1 MKNKKILLTLMLV
14 AAIVVTAVA
23 LAGCNDRPE
32 KVFAGT
38 AADLGG
44 FRGAKQIYHDASSI
58 SAIGGTDLLFVTEN
72 LSEGNN
78 KYILY
83 NFVTDD
89 PVAEFTA
96 GSGSAQA
103 LNNLIVVKNE
113 NVINEVAYTYLSFF
127 DFEGKALNNGFISES
142 TVLFENSDT
151 GFSLENGTDPGYII
165 LNNVVYLV
173 NDGKFVVSF
182 EKGASF
188 DPSIADYEYESENY
202 FFVPGDD
209 EETVDDEETETVR
222 VFEKNGNLHAV
233 ADVSENEY
241 ASTSD
246 YNVNY
251 LSEDKIVVQYIDRCA
266 NDANSYDYLEGGNKY
281 DVRTYIFDAKK
292 AKWSQK
298 KSFKYVI
305 YFIAPAEHEGETAF
319 DDSITDLMFA
329 RKFSKKTLSDHFVFA
344 SVNDSLK
351 IKIDFDDVFE
361 GYVGHQA
368 FADGYIIATKSG
380 DNYFVSKD
388 GKDYVKAETISYD
401 TPYFD
406 NGSGVIYK
414 YESGKAVEQGRYD
427 ISEYSV
433 VSVVG
438 GYVIYKDAA
447 GAYYAGA
454 FNADP
459 VALSTA
465 NVSTNVY
472 DGFFTK
478 TTTSENASPVIE
490 LYSANGINLAKLGG
504 AIDEDYR
511 VAHGSDASG
520 KAVMVIS
527 VSGSDNAKMYYRL
540 G

>member
-44 FRGAKQIYHDASSI
+44 FRGAKQIYLDATDI
-58 SAIGGTDLLFVTEN
+58 SHVPGSQLLFVTIA
-72 LSEGNN
+72 GNN
-78 KYILY
+78 GTNTYKLY
-83 NFVTDD
+83 NFVTDK
-89 PVAEFTA
+89 EITSFTA

-113 NVINEVAYTYLSFF
+113 NVINEVAYTDLSFF

-173 NDGKFVVSF
+173 KGGKFVVSF

-209 EETVDDEETETVR
+209 EETVTVR
-222 VFEKNGNLHAV
+222 VFEKNGNLHTV
-233 ADVSENEY
+233 ADITENKN
-241 ASTSD
+241 ASTSSTS
-246 YNVNY
+246 VFY
-251 LSEDKIVVQYIDRCA
+251 LSEDKIVVQYTDRCA
-266 NDANSYDYLEGGNKY
+266 DDENSYDYLTNGSKY
-281 DVRTYIFDAKK
+281 EVRTYIFDAKK
-292 AKWSQK
+292 SKWSEK

-305 YFIAPAEHEGETAF
+305 DLIFAAEHEGEKAF
-319 DDSITDLMFA
+319 DDSIKDIMVA
-329 RKFSKKTLSDHFVFA
+329 RKFSKKALSDHFVFA

-368 FADGYIIATKSG
+368 FADGYIIKTKSG

-427 ISEYSV
+427 ISRYSV

-438 GYVIYKDAA
+438 GYVIYQDAA

-459 VALSTA
+459 AALSTA
-465 NVSTNVY
+465 NVSINMY

-490 LYSANGINLAKLGG
+490 LYSANGTNLAKLGG
-504 AIDEDYR
+504 AIDKDYI

>member
-44 FRGAKQIYHDASSI
+44 FRGAKQIYPDATDI
-58 SAIGGTDLLFVTEN
+58 SHVSGSQLLFVTIA
-72 LSEGNN
+72 GNN
-78 KYILY
+78 GTNTYKLY
-83 NFVTDD
+83 NFVTDK
-89 PVAEFTA
+89 EITSFTA

-113 NVINEVAYTYLSFF
+113 NVINEVAYTDLSFF

-151 GFSLENGTDPGYII
+151 GFSLENGKDPGYII

-209 EETVDDEETETVR
+209 EETETVR
-222 VFEKNGNLHAV
+222 VFEKNGNLHTV
-233 ADVSENEY
+233 ADITENKN
-241 ASTSD
+241 ASTSSTS
-246 YNVNY
+246 VFY
-251 LSEDKIVVQYIDRCA
+251 LSEDKIVVQYKDRCA
-266 NDANSYDYLEGGNKY
+266 DDKNSYDYLISGSKY
-281 DVRTYIFDAKK
+281 EVRTYIFDAKK
-292 AKWSQK
+292 SKWSEK

-305 YFIAPAEHEGETAF
+305 NNIVPAEHEGAAAF
-319 DDSITDLMFA
+319 DESITDIMVA
-329 RKFSKKTLSDHFVFA
+329 RKFSKKTLSDHYTVA

-351 IKIDFDDVFE
+351 VKIDFDDVFE

-368 FADGYIIATKSG
+368 FADGYIIKTKSG
-380 DNYFVSKD
+380 DKYFVSKD

-427 ISEYSV
+427 ISRYSV

-438 GYVIYKDAA
+438 GYVIYQDAA

-465 NVSTNVY
+465 NVSINVY
-472 DGFFTK
+472 EDDGFFTK

-490 LYSANGINLAKLGG
+490 LYSANGIKLLAKLGG